1 MTALADH
8 LLADLTVRD
17 GVATLTMDDPGTRNE
32 LGVAMFSRLLEL
44 VRGVGD
50 RDDVRV
56 LVLTGAGDA
65 FTAGGSMQTM
75 VQDAE
80 ASSTPRQTL
89 LHDTRRLTRLAG
101 ELVLAL
107 RDLRCITIAAVGGYT
122 VGAGVGLALACDL
135 RIASDRAS
143 VLLGY
148 SRLGGV
154 PDAGVSWTLPRIV
167 GEARALEL
175 LFEDRPLKGARLAAS
190 GLVHDVV
197 PHDDLEAEVA
207 RRAARYARRLPPQ
220 YVAAVKAHLVRCRT
234 ASLAEQ
240 IAAEND
246 RFARATV
253 SDDFAAGMAAYV
265 HGRNP
270 PAFTGS

>member
-1 MTALADH
+1 MSTPVLAGGALAD
-8 LLADLTVRD
+8 LRVAD
-17 GVATLTMDDPGTRNE
+17 GVATLLLDDPDTRNE
-32 LGVAMFSRLLEL
+32 LGRELFERALEL
-44 VRGVGD
+44 VRAVHD
-50 RDDVRV
+50 REDVRV

-65 FTAGGSMQTM
+65 FTAGGAMQRL
-75 VQDAE
+75 VEE
-80 ASSTPRQTL
+80 AATPQVL

-101 ELVLAL
+101 ELVLAV
-107 RDLRCITIAAVGGYT
+107 RDLRCVTIAAIDGFA

-154 PDAGVSWTLPRIV
+154 PDAGVSWTLPRLV

-175 LFEDRPLKGARLAAS
+175 LLEDRPLKGDRLLAS
-190 GLVHDVV
+190 GLVHDLV
-197 PHDDLEAEVA
+197 PHEDLDAEVA

-220 YVAAVKAHLVRCRT
+220 YVAAVKAHLVRTRT
-234 ASLAEQ
+234 GSLAEQ

-246 RFARATV
+246 RFATAAL
-253 SDDFAAGMAAYV
+253 SADFAAGMAAYV
-265 HGRNP
+265 DGRNP
-270 PAFTGS
+270 PRFTGR